1 MEIFLRKLVWKDRE
15 SAQKWKIELLPI
27 SSKEPGGKLIAEMT
41 LEASGF
47 FSFLQNL
54 EIFQFA

>member
-1 MEIFLRKLVWKDRE
+1 MEIFPRKLVWKDRE

-41 LEASGF
+41 LEAGF
-47 FSFLQNL
+47 FTFFK
-54 EIFQFA
+54 I

>member
-1 MEIFLRKLVWKDRE
+1 MEIFPRKLVWKDRE
-15 SAQKWKIELLPI
+15 SAQNWKIELLPI

-47 FSFLQNL
+47 FTFFK
-54 EIFQFA
+54 I